1 MNRSSPA
8 IIVIEDEIPMRR
20 YLRKILSG
28 NGYLVIEAGTG
39 EEGVR
44 KTGQSGAALVILDLC
59 LPDMDG
65 LTVLRRIREWSE
77 IPVVI
82 LSAHSD
88 ESRKVD
94 ALNDGADDYLTKP
107 FGSAELLARIRAMLR
122 RSIPASAEDDRAC
135 IEIGPLRIDQTSR
148 TVFLGDQEIFL
159 TPTEYRLFTVL
170 LRNRGR
176 VLTHDQ
182 LLEEIW
188 GKRAKDKIQYL
199 RVYMSELRKKLEE
212 NPARPRYLLTEPGVG
227 YRLKDD

>member
-8 IIVIEDEIPMRR
+8 IILIEDEMPMRR
-20 YLRKILSG
+20 YLRKILRG
-28 NGYLVIEAGTG
+28 DGYLVIEAGTG
-39 EEGVR
+39 EEGIR
-44 KTGQSGAALVILDLC
+44 KAGQSGAALVILDLC

-65 LTVLRRIREWSE
+65 LEVLKHIREWSE
-77 IPVVI
+77 TPVVI
-82 LSAHSD
+82 LSAQND
-88 ESRKVD
+88 ENRKVE
-94 ALNDGADDYLTKP
+94 ALNEGADDYLVKP

-122 RSIPASAEDDRAC
+122 RSTSDGAGDDRTC

-148 TVFLGDQEIFL
+148 KVFLKDQEISL

-170 LRNRGR
+170 LKNRGR

-188 GKRAKDKIQYL
+188 GKRAEDKIQYL

-212 NPARPRYLLTEPGVG
+212 NPAKPRYFVTEPGVG
-227 YRLKDD
+227 YRLRVD